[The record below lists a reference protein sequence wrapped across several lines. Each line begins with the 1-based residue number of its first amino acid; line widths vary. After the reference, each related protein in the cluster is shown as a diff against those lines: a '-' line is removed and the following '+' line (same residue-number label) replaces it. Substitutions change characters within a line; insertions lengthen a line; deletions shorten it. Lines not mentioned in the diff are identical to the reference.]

1 MSKIVLPY
9 QERVARIMFL
19 REHRRNLLRDY
30 CNDEVTKKEKDKLR
44 QEIARV
50 QKALKELDPDGMFPP
65 RSIGSKL
72 KTRSGGDCLPLPYS
86 PTSSIG

>member
-1 MSKIVLPY
+1 MDGRITRWMSKTVLPY

-44 QEIARV
+44 LEIARV

-65 RSIGSKL
+65 
-72 KTRSGGDCLPLPYS
+72 
-86 PTSSIG
+86 